1 LLKHLQNQLIIIKYL
16 LNIERNDFMIQSVN
30 ENIEVLASNSSPI
43 SFLNDDVRTRKAN
56 CCNWLQHNE
65 GSPIYKILE
74 GGIYEVSFNANV
86 TSATAG
92 TVALGL
98 FQDGILIP
106 GTTVIAEVVTAGDY
120 YNVSFDKLIKIC
132 CRGDASLTIASVPNV
147 LTGATLPGTP
157 VVTEIPVVQNANLII
172 TKQC

>member
-1 LLKHLQNQLIIIKYL
+1 
-16 LNIERNDFMIQSVN
+16 MIQSVL
-30 ENIEVLASNSSPI
+30 EPITVLTSNTSTI
-43 SFLNDDVRTRKAN
+43 TFTDDDVRSRRAN
-56 CCNWLQHNE
+56 CCGWLQHSE

-92 TVALGL
+92 TVSLGL

>member
-1 LLKHLQNQLIIIKYL
+1 
-16 LNIERNDFMIQSVN
+16 MIQSVN
-30 ENIEVLASNSSPI
+30 ENIEVLTSNSSTV
-43 SFLNDDVRTRKAN
+43 SFTNDDIRTRRAN
-56 CCNWLQHNE
+56 CYCNGWLQHDE

-74 GGIYEVSFNANV
+74 GGIYEVSFNANI

-92 TVALGL
+92 TLALGL

-106 GTTVIAEVVTAGDY
+106 GSTVIAEVVTAGDY

-147 LTGATLPGTP
+147 LTGAALPGTP

-172 TKQC
+172 TKKC

>member
-1 LLKHLQNQLIIIKYL
+1 
-16 LNIERNDFMIQSVN
+16 MIQSVN
-30 ENIEVLASNSSPI
+30 EQIQILTSNTSTL
-43 SFLNDDVRTRKAN
+43 SFINDDIRSRNAN
-56 CCNWLQHNE
+56 CCGFLQHDE
-65 GSPIYKILE
+65 GSPLYKILD

-106 GTTVIAEVVTAGDY
+106 GTTVIAEIATAGDY

-132 CRGDASLTIASVPNV
+132 CRGDATLTVASVPSV

-157 VVTEIPVVQNANLII
+157 TVTEIPVIQNANLII
-172 TKQC
+172 TKKC

>member
-1 LLKHLQNQLIIIKYL
+1 
-16 LNIERNDFMIQSVN
+16 MIQSVL
-30 ENIEVLASNSSPI
+30 EPITVLTSNTSTI
-43 SFLNDDVRTRKAN
+43 TFTDDDVRSRRAN
-56 CCNWLQHNE
+56 CCGWLQHNE

-106 GTTVIAEVVTAGDY
+106 GTTVLAEVATAGDY

-147 LTGATLPGTP
+147 LTGAALPGTP

-172 TKQC
+172 TKRC

>member
-1 LLKHLQNQLIIIKYL
+1 
-16 LNIERNDFMIQSVN
+16 MIQSVL
-30 ENIEVLASNSSPI
+30 EPITVLTSNTSTI
-43 SFLNDDVRTRKAN
+43 TFTDDDVRSRRAN
-56 CCNWLQHNE
+56 CCGWLQHSE

-120 YNVSFDKLIKIC
+120 YDVSFDKLIKIC

>member
-1 LLKHLQNQLIIIKYL
+1 
-16 LNIERNDFMIQSVN
+16 MIQSVL
-30 ENIEVLASNSSPI
+30 EPITVLTSNTSTI
-43 SFLNDDVRTRKAN
+43 TFTNDDVRTRKAN
-56 CCNWLQHNE
+56 CCNWLQHSE

-106 GTTVIAEVVTAGDY
+106 GTTVIAEVATAGDY

-132 CRGDASLTIASVPNV
+132 CRGDASLTVASVPNV

-157 VVTEIPVVQNANLII
+157 VVTEIPVVQNANFSI
-172 TKQC
+172 TKKC

>member
-1 LLKHLQNQLIIIKYL
+1 
-16 LNIERNDFMIQSVN
+16 MIQSVN
-30 ENIEVLASNSSPI
+30 ENIEVLTSNSSAV
-43 SFLNDDVRTRKAN
+43 SFTNDDIKTRRAN
-56 CCNWLQHNE
+56 CYCNGWLQHNE

-86 TSATAG
+86 SSAVAG

-98 FQDGILIP
+98 FQDGVLIP
-106 GTTVIAEVVTAGDY
+106 GSTVLAEVATAGDY

-132 CRGDASLTIASVPNV
+132 CRGDASLTIGSVPSV

-157 VVTEIPVVQNANLII
+157 TVTEIPVIQNANLSI
-172 TKQC
+172 TKKC

>member
-1 LLKHLQNQLIIIKYL
+1 
-16 LNIERNDFMIQSVN
+16 MIQSVL
-30 ENIEVLASNSSPI
+30 EPITILTSNTSAI
-43 SFLNDDVRTRKAN
+43 TFTDDDVRTRKAN

-74 GGIYEVSFNANV
+74 GGLYEVSFNANIS
-86 TSATAG
+86 SATVG
-92 TVALGL
+92 TVAFGL

-106 GTTVIAEVVTAGDY
+106 GSSVIAEVATAGDY

-132 CRGDASLTIASVPNV
+132 CRGDASLTVASVPNV

-157 VVTEIPVVQNANLII
+157 VVTEIPVIQNANLSI
-172 TKQC
+172 TKKC

>member
-1 LLKHLQNQLIIIKYL
+1 
-16 LNIERNDFMIQSVN
+16 MIQSVN
-30 ENIEVLASNSSPI
+30 EQIQILTSNSSTL
-43 SFLNDDVRTRKAN
+43 SFVNDDVRSRSAN
-56 CCNWLQHNE
+56 CCGFLQHDE
-65 GSPIYKILE
+65 GSPLYKLLD

-106 GTTVIAEVVTAGDY
+106 GTTVIAEIATAGDY

-132 CRGDASLTIASVPNV
+132 CRGDATLTVASVPNV
-147 LTGATLPGTP
+147 
-157 VVTEIPVVQNANLII
+157 
-172 TKQC
+172 

>member
-1 LLKHLQNQLIIIKYL
+1 
-16 LNIERNDFMIQSVN
+16 MIQSVN
-30 ENIEVLASNSSPI
+30 ENIEVLTSNSSTV
-43 SFLNDDVRTRKAN
+43 SFTNDDIRTRRAN
-56 CCNWLQHNE
+56 CYCNGWLQHDE

-86 TSATAG
+86 TSANAG

-106 GTTVIAEVVTAGDY
+106 GTTVIAEIVTAGDY

-132 CRGDASLTIASVPNV
+132 CRGDASLTIGSVPSV
-147 LTGATLPGTP
+147 LTGANLPGTP
-157 VVTEIPVVQNANLII
+157 TVTEIPVIQNANLSI
-172 TKQC
+172 TKKC

>member
-1 LLKHLQNQLIIIKYL
+1 
-16 LNIERNDFMIQSVN
+16 MIQSVL
-30 ENIEVLASNSSPI
+30 EPITVLTSNSSPI
-43 SFLNDDVRTRKAN
+43 PFTEDDVRTRRAN
-56 CCNWLQHNE
+56 CCGWLQHNE

-74 GGIYEVSFNANV
+74 GGLYEVSFNVNIS
-86 TSATAG
+86 SATVG

-106 GTTVIAEVVTAGDY
+106 GSTVIAEVATAGDY

-132 CRGDASLTIASVPNV
+132 CRGDASLTVASVPNV

-157 VVTEIPVVQNANLII
+157 VVTEIPVVQNANISII
-172 TKQC
+172 KKC